1 MAKSNATPRNPR
13 RSTTRSRQPRGT
25 QKRRV
30 NRSRQTAKRQRR
42 ARRNVDAGP
51 TAGRARNTAPKA
63 FGVAV
68 PAGLKLPPGIS
79 VKKSRHVLDGAGDVS
94 FDITAKPGSDV
105 LASLVA
111 NTPFPRRKIDVT
123 ELSVGVTAGRPFQL
137 DGGKGKVAFTGSASG
152 YERLTV
158 LDDPAE
164 IVALLV
170 RDNVNDEIANGL
182 AITRAPNH
190 RYVFLRWGYDLQGA
204 AKGSVALGFGP
215 AVTFGAEAR
224 RLGAFAV
231 LRQVPSDLGA
241 LSALKSVFDSWMLPS
256 QFRKLDDVDPGT
268 WIVAEVDGSFAL
280 TLGAQY
286 GYDFNWV
293 REAVQL
299 GGLSGDI
306 GLKVQLG
313 VSASFGF
320 EASGQYAIALS
331 RPLSGQ
337 ILRLQL
343 FRLSRKGLNVAFAAR
358 ASAQG
363 SFGGLLPDHFD
374 EFVEGVF
381 GLHGL
386 QILKELDKWTDPDEQ
401 LSDLLAGVG
410 VDYAADFL
418 GKVTG
423 IDPKTRFEA
432 ARARLV
438 GLLEAWQALPPRVAA
453 TVYSIVEH
461 EVSGVPALKSQLER
475 VATSDL
481 ATFQPEAEQLLAH
494 VDFFKTPFG
503 KWLESAAF
511 TSVLA
516 AVSDKSEYARV
527 QQIAKQTLAVLDG
540 SLLEPTLVSLQ
551 QELEQRVGLKRLEQI
566 VDKASFDK
574 ADEWLK
580 ARLSTFLAKKIDLPQ
595 VLEIR
600 TAVHRLLA
608 LREKFFQQAR
618 TALTKKY
625 EFQLLAT
632 YQKAATDTALVDVV
646 FDFDAEGGSSGQ
658 LVKLATAAIDGD
670 FEQVLVQ
677 DILGVSLKQAA
688 LTHGIERQTHLELTM
703 PFLHTEIDHITKS
716 LAKVEA
722 IDSDRGRILLYD
734 LHADDLKTARGK
746 FASRFAVQ
754 GQFAQQS
761 GVRIFDETSLTHS
774 YTFREAVP
782 KMRRRALEAQL
793 GTYGETYF
801 PQAFGAGEASLSTW
815 ISDLDRTLD
824 TVLNNG
830 PDNFGNTLLT
840 LELSAPAAL
849 VGAWALAPA
858 AEKAD
863 EYFRMSKAIQG
874 ALRKLIPL
882 CHFHNLDRFKDRI
895 PSAALLVYAAMPEA
909 TGIVVDDGRIVAFDD
924 RRDIYWDID
933 TKGNVEAMAR
943 NLRTVAA
950 LQAALRS
957 INDTLIHAEGM
968 TGVAADYHP
977 SRTSRVVDNAL
988 TTDVGAADLR
998 NLLLLERMVVREARQ
1013 AGMRIA
1019 AFLQA
1024 RNTLE
1029 ARRRLSEYGAKV
1041 TDAFNSTI
1049 GGLFSGRE
1057 LRSLGTLVFLEA
1069 ARAFDPSLKGGRPSA
1084 MLELTVLREKPSFD
1098 MRSFVEGAEVPQADV
1113 VRAEKFVAL
1122 A

>member
-1 MAKSNATPRNPR
+1 MKRSDPTAIR
-13 RSTTRSRQPRGT
+13 R
-25 QKRRV
+25 
-30 NRSRQTAKRQRR
+30 RR
-42 ARRNVDAGP
+42 ASRSAAVGLADAV
-51 TAGRARNTAPKA
+51 APDAAPVA

-68 PAGLKLPPGIS
+68 PAGGKLPSGVSI
-79 VKKSRHVLDGAGDVS
+79 KKSRHVFDGAGDVS
-94 FDITAKPGSDV
+94 FDVTAQPGSDV
-105 LASLVA
+105 LAALLA
-111 NTPFPRRKIDVT
+111 NSPFPSRKIDLA
-123 ELSVGVTAGRPFQL
+123 ELSVGVTASRPLQL
-137 DGGKGKVAFTGSASG
+137 DGGKGKVTFSASASG
-152 YERLTV
+152 YERLSV

-164 IVALLV
+164 IVAALV
-170 RDNVNDEIANGL
+170 RDNVNDEIAHGL
-182 AITRAPNH
+182 TIGHEPKH
-190 RYVFLRWGYDLQGA
+190 RFVLLRWGYDLQGA

-215 AVTFGAEAR
+215 AITFGAEAK
-224 RLGAFAV
+224 RLGAYAV

-241 LSALKSVFDSWMLPS
+241 LSALQSAFDGWMLPS
-256 QFRKLDDVDPGT
+256 QFRNLDDVERGT
-268 WIVAEVDGSFAL
+268 WIVVEVDGSIAL
-280 TLGAQY
+280 RLGAQY

-320 EASGQYAIALS
+320 EASGQYAVALS
-331 RPLSGQ
+331 RPLGGRT
-337 ILRLQL
+337 LRLQL

-358 ASAQG
+358 ATAQG

-374 EFVEGVF
+374 EFVSGVF

-386 QILKELDKWTDPDEQ
+386 QILKELDKWTDPDQ
-401 LSDLLAGVG
+401 KLSDLLAGVA
-410 VDYAADFL
+410 VDYAEDFL

-423 IDPKTRFEA
+423 IDPKTAFDA

-438 GLLEAWQALPPRVAA
+438 ALLEAWHALPHRVAA
-453 TVYSIVEH
+453 TVYSIAEH
-461 EVSGVPALKSQLER
+461 EISGLPALKSQLER

-481 ATFQPEAEQLLAH
+481 TSFQPEAEALLAH

-503 KWLESAAF
+503 KWIESAAL
-511 TSVLA
+511 TSVLT
-516 AVSDKSEYARV
+516 AVSDRSEYARV
-527 QQIAKQTLAVLDG
+527 QEIAKQTLAVLDG
-540 SLLEPTLVSLQ
+540 SRLEHTLVSLQ
-551 QELEQRVGLKRLEQI
+551 QELDQRIGLTKIEQI
-566 VDKASFDK
+566 VDETTFDK

-580 ARLSTFLAKKIDLPQ
+580 ARLSAFLGKKVDLPQ
-595 VLEIR
+595 VLEVRSAI
-600 TAVHRLLA
+600 HNLLA

-618 TALTKKY
+618 TALTRKY

-632 YQKAATDTALVDVV
+632 YQNATTDTALLDVV
-646 FDFDAEGGSSGQ
+646 FDFDVADTSPDQ
-658 LVKLATAAIDGD
+658 LTRLAAAAIDGD
-670 FEQVLVQ
+670 FEQILVQ

-703 PFLHTEIDHITKS
+703 PFLHTEIDQITKS

-722 IDSDRGRILLYD
+722 IDSDRGRILVYD
-734 LHADDLKTARGK
+734 LHADDLKTAKGK

-754 GQFAQQS
+754 GQFVQQS
-761 GVRIFDETSLTHS
+761 GVRVFDQTALTHS
-774 YTFREAVP
+774 YSFRQAVP

-793 GTYGETYF
+793 GTYVETYF
-801 PQAFGAGEASLSTW
+801 PKAFGSGEASFSTW

-824 TVLNNG
+824 GALNNG

-863 EYFRMSKAIQG
+863 EYFLMSRAIQG

-882 CHFHNLDRFKDRI
+882 CHFQDLDRFKDRI
-895 PSAALLVYAAMPEA
+895 PSAALLVYAAMPRA
-909 TGIVVDDGRIVAFDD
+909 TGIVVDAGRIMQFDD
-924 RRDIYWDID
+924 RRDVYWDID
-933 TKGNVEAMAR
+933 TTGNIEAMAR
-943 NLRTVAA
+943 HALTFAA
-950 LQAALRS
+950 LQMALVS
-957 INDTLIHAEGM
+957 INDTLLHADGLAK
-968 TGVAADYHP
+968 VAADYHP
-977 SRTSRVVDNAL
+977 KMTRRVLESAL
-988 TTDVGAADLR
+988 ATDVGSADLR

-1013 AGMRIA
+1013 AGLRIA

-1029 ARRRLSEYGAKV
+1029 ARRRLAEYGATV
-1041 TDAFNSTI
+1041 TDAFNSSI

-1069 ARAFDPSLKGGRPSA
+1069 ARAFDPRLKGGRPSA
-1084 MLELTVLREKPSFD
+1084 MLELTVLKEKPSFE
-1098 MRSFVEGAEVPQADV
+1098 MRSFVEGADVPGADV